1 MDFIDLQVM
10 KEGRYRYIMHFVE
23 YMTQCHFV
31 QPLKS
36 KTASEVSHELL
47 LIFLD
52 VLQSDNMREFTAQ
65 IMQELSLMWLQLVL
79 VNGHP

>member
-1 MDFIDLQVM
+1 MDFIDLQV
-10 KEGRYRYIMHFVE
+10 KEDSYRYIMHFVE
-23 YMTQCHFV
+23 YLTKCHFV

-47 LIFLD
+47 QIFLD
-52 VLQSDNMREFTAQ
+52 TLQSGNGREFTAQ
-65 IMQELSLMWLQLVL
+65 IMQELSPMWLQLVL